1 MLLGICGFSS
11 FPCVSFLAKE
21 SAGVPLLGGGGL
33 GSRGGGGGGGAPV
46 SSFYACSSFP
56 LVLAH
61 RALPTAFHPRY
72 SEKCVEPCQLVCF
85 RCCGESAGCIV

>member
-1 MLLGICGFSS
+1 MDRLVFNGPFTKS
-11 FPCVSFLAKE
+11 VN
-21 SAGVPLLGGGGL
+21 
-33 GSRGGGGGGGAPV
+33 RAPV

-61 RALPTAFHPRY
+61 WALPTAFHPRY
-72 SEKCVEPCQLVCF
+72 SEKCVESCQLVCF

>member
-1 MLLGICGFSS
+1 MLFFS
-11 FPCVSFLAKE
+11 FPCVSFLVKE
-21 SAGVPLLGGGGL
+21 SAGVPLLGGGG
-33 GSRGGGGGGGAPV
+33 GGGGVCWAPV

-61 RALPTAFHPRY
+61 WALPTAFHPRY
-72 SEKCVEPCQLVCF
+72 SEKCAEPCQLVCF